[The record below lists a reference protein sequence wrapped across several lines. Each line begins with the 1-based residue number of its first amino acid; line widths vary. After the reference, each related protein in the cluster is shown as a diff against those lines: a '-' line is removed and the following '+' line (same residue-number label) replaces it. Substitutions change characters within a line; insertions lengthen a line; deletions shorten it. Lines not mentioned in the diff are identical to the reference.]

1 MAEELC
7 EATVNKGKDKSTD
20 DFLFDLVTNDLNLAR
35 TFATVAHSAY
45 RSMRLE
51 EGESARSKAMKFY
64 CAALQSV
71 LQMDER
77 DRNIFLSDIDNL
89 RSRIEWLSL
98 QREGSAGSSQEL
110 DEGPLM
116 EQLLRLLDEQRP
128 AASGQSTVEIPGNE

>member
-1 MAEELC
+1 MAEELR

-35 TFATVAHSAY
+35 TFATVANSAY
-45 RSMRLE
+45 RSSRLE

-64 CAALQSV
+64 CAALRSV

-77 DRNIFLSDIDNL
+77 DRNIFLSDINNL

-98 QREGSAGSSQEL
+98 QREGAAASPQGV
-110 DEGPLM
+110 DERPLM

-128 AASGQSTVEIPGNE
+128 AASGPSTVEIPGNE